1 MSSSSSSSS
10 SSLGASGG
18 IGGSSGTTG
27 STAALGVAP
36 LVGPPRSI
44 AIDWNALGRGVAIQ
58 RYFNRLFTD
67 ILLPEY
73 APLLSV
79 DGVVIPEDNVVLSEC
94 CNTTITR
101 IKV

>member
-1 MSSSSSSSS
+1 MFSSSSS

-44 AIDWNALGRGVAIQ
+44 AIDLNALGRGVAIQ
-58 RYFNRLFTD
+58 RYFHR
-67 ILLPEY
+67 Y
-73 APLLSV
+73 V
-79 DGVVIPEDNVVLSEC
+79 Y
-94 CNTTITR
+94 
-101 IKV
+101 